1 MRGGPRERRATAVPD
16 AAPGRG
22 VPPTLMVLGGIVALE
37 LGAALAKLLF
47 PLAGVAGVVALRLLF
62 AAVVLAVVMRV
73 SPRAVRDRATLGLVL
88 LIGTLLALHH
98 LAFYAAVDRLPLGV
112 AVTVEFTGPLAI
124 ALFST
129 LRPRGLL
136 WAGLAAV
143 GVCLTALA
151 DTKGPVST
159 AGVLLAAGAAVTWG
173 GYILVSSALGR
184 RTDDGRW
191 LTVATAWAALL
202 TLPAALATS
211 GTRLLDPWVLLGC
224 LGVALLCEVVSYSLQ
239 NDALRR
245 MPAQGFSILMSLE
258 PAVAALLG
266 LLILGQSVSA
276 WQIAGIAAVV
286 LASIGNTLAPGRE

>member
-1 MRGGPRERRATAVPD
+1 VVPD
-16 AAPGRG
+16 ATAGPG

-62 AAVVLAVVMRV
+62 AAVVLAAVMRA

-112 AVTVEFTGPLAI
+112 AVTIEFTGPLAI
-124 ALFST
+124 ALFSSM
-129 LRPRGLL
+129 RPRGLL

-151 DTKGPVST
+151 DTTGPVGVT
-159 AGVLLAAGAAVTWG
+159 GVLLAVGAAVTWG

-184 RTDDGRW
+184 RTADGRW

-202 TLPAALATS
+202 TLPPALTTS

-239 NDALRR
+239 NNALRR

-266 LLILGQSVSA
+266 LLILGQAVSA
-276 WQIAGIAAVV
+276 WQIAGIVAVV
-286 LASIGNTLAPGRE
+286 LASIGNTLAPGRK

>member
-1 MRGGPRERRATAVPD
+1 MPD
-16 AAPGRG
+16 APPGRG
-22 VPPTLMVLGGIVALE
+22 PGRGMPPTLMVLGGIVALE

-62 AAVVLAVVMRV
+62 AAVVLAVVMRA
-73 SPRAVRDRATLGLVL
+73 SPRTVRDRATLGLVL

-112 AVTVEFTGPLAI
+112 AVTIEFTGPLAI

-129 LRPRGLL
+129 LRARGLL

-151 DTKGPVST
+151 DTTGPVSA

-202 TLPAALATS
+202 TLPVALATS

-276 WQIAGIAAVV
+276 WQIAGIVAVV